1 MNHNRNQTMRVPNG
15 RCRPHGQRIH
25 LMNPAQEKPHLR
37 QVVDGVAQAVKAL
50 TRHKTAYIGESSV
63 TVMGDKAK
71 TINHNLKKRSRQ
83 KRTQKQTMI
92 INLEIDGTGG
102 GLTVPGKPIK
112 RRVK

>member
-15 RCRPHGQRIH
+15 RCRPHGQRNA
-25 LMNPAQEKPHLR
+25 LQAQQRVIRTFGKYSER
-37 QVVDGVAQAVKAL
+37 REQAVKAL

-63 TVMGDKAK
+63 TVTGDKAN

-102 GLTVPGKPIK
+102 GLAVPGKPTKEK
-112 RRVK
+112 R